1 MGMYRLVSTG
11 LLSNQR
17 ALMGGDVQI
26 DAREAIPQP
35 VLDWIKQ
42 YGNVSLSNKV
52 NTMLG
57 TEKGEISIVEL
68 QSVDE
73 LYPLYGKLILEPSQS
88 LRDLTAFADG
98 YWGIAVDPYLAE
110 KLEIHIDDTV
120 SIGNLKMKVRAI
132 IKQQPDRRLSANWRG
147 TPVLLSDE
155 ALQASG
161 LIKPGSRIDYDYF
174 LRTDTNSE
182 DWRDLF
188 YASFPEGTW
197 EVKTFLDNSNQIA
210 ERLQQIASGFI
221 IIALSTL
228 FIGGLGVYNAIQGY
242 LNGKFKTIATLRA
255 LGLRNRKLSAVYLLQ
270 VGILSGGS
278 SLLGVMIGSGLSLAG
293 AAVVFADV
301 PAANSVSSLIL
312 PNLGAILFGLLTAY
326 TFAFPAI
333 GHAISVQ
340 PATLFRSVHIEKRRT
355 SFTWRWATICCG
367 FFLVSLVWITV
378 PDTIFGI
385 GFITIVGALLLIL
398 DFIVRGLKRTA
409 RSFED
414 HPILFGRFV
423 AKLAIANLHRPGTPL
438 RTSLLSLGSAL
449 TLLVACTIVVASLVR
464 ALNDTIPRESPD
476 LVLYDVQSFQREDVV
491 RTLKESPGSKQIE
504 MVPLVISRITHINS
518 KPLAEITAIEQD
530 DVQEALRDEFKLS
543 HSAINIDKVKI
554 VEGAWWKQPV
564 TGLPKM
570 ALEDREANILK
581 IKLGDMLTFD
591 IEGQPLKAEVAAI
604 YRQKGMQTRFWFE
617 GILSVGALDP
627 FVHTYVG
634 AAYMH
639 DAEVISTQIR
649 LAKMAPNVV
658 TLRTASML
666 SAARDLLRKAS
677 VGLAV
682 LAAISFTASLLV
694 LISVIATGR
703 TRQIYDATVLHCLGT
718 RLSVIKKSLLLEY
731 MLLAVIT
738 SFFAVLLGTATA
750 LPLVHWQLRLPSEDL
765 IWLGG
770 LTAVLV
776 SLISLSLGAKYL
788 MRRLQIKPTILL
800 NSAD

>member
-1 MGMYRLVSTG
+1 
-11 LLSNQR
+11 
-17 ALMGGDVQI
+17 
-26 DAREAIPQP
+26 
-35 VLDWIKQ
+35 
-42 YGNVSLSNKV
+42 
-52 NTMLG
+52 
-57 TEKGEISIVEL
+57 
-68 QSVDE
+68 
-73 LYPLYGKLILEPSQS
+73 
-88 LRDLTAFADG
+88 
-98 YWGIAVDPYLAE
+98 
-110 KLEIHIDDTV
+110 
-120 SIGNLKMKVRAI
+120 
-132 IKQQPDRRLSANWRG
+132 
-147 TPVLLSDE
+147 
-155 ALQASG
+155 
-161 LIKPGSRIDYDYF
+161 
-174 LRTDTNSE
+174 
-182 DWRDLF
+182 
-188 YASFPEGTW
+188 
-197 EVKTFLDNSNQIA
+197 
-210 ERLQQIASGFI
+210 
-221 IIALSTL
+221 
-228 FIGGLGVYNAIQGY
+228 
-242 LNGKFKTIATLRA
+242 
-255 LGLRNRKLSAVYLLQ
+255 
-270 VGILSGGS
+270 
-278 SLLGVMIGSGLSLAG
+278 
-293 AAVVFADV
+293 
-301 PAANSVSSLIL
+301 
-312 PNLGAILFGLLTAY
+312 
-326 TFAFPAI
+326 
-333 GHAISVQ
+333 
-340 PATLFRSVHIEKRRT
+340 
-355 SFTWRWATICCG
+355 
-367 FFLVSLVWITV
+367 
-378 PDTIFGI
+378 
-385 GFITIVGALLLIL
+385 
-398 DFIVRGLKRTA
+398 
-409 RSFED
+409 
-414 HPILFGRFV
+414 
-423 AKLAIANLHRPGTPL
+423 
-438 RTSLLSLGSAL
+438 
-449 TLLVACTIVVASLVR
+449 
-464 ALNDTIPRESPD
+464 
-476 LVLYDVQSFQREDVV
+476 
-491 RTLKESPGSKQIE
+491 
-504 MVPLVISRITHINS
+504 
-518 KPLAEITAIEQD
+518 
-530 DVQEALRDEFKLS
+530 
-543 HSAINIDKVKI
+543 
-554 VEGAWWKQPV
+554 
-564 TGLPKM
+564 M